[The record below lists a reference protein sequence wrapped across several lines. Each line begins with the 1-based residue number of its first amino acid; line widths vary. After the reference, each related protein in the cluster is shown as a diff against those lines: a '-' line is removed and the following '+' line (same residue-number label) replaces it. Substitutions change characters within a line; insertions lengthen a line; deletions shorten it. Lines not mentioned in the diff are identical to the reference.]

1 MSTPAHFF
9 ELFVKFVFVSCILL
23 QTILWPTVSSICFV
37 CIYGVINIL
46 VYFGT
51 THVTKALL
59 SPGVYVYPP
68 EKKPVNYVLSLIMLA
83 YFALYFY
90 QFLTHQTLILPTT
103 TFWLDASF
111 AANYSVQT
119 KGAPLPVDV
128 TSSVSSSMRANP
140 FEWSRSVQVSAPH
153 IDSTGVTTPPITCGQ
168 GQQGYKC
175 FAKLWPQSNG
185 RFVPFPSQFYDVD
198 VLIKPAPGVP
208 CTALEVYRLV
218 MDVNFNVIQPL
229 DYPAST
235 IPNSQNR
242 LPTYPAP
249 CNLFNTTAANS
260 LCMQVTH
267 TFTPQQY
274 AQEQASICAK
284 YNQQLIL
291 RLPPR
296 GNDVDPE
303 GGRTN
308 LDILLVSNN
317 AASVELSATWNRP
330 ATDGSWFLASTF
342 WKQVVESDA
351 VQTWRE
357 SSESAAVFFK
367 FFIAA
372 VPVIVTWYYLSI
384 EFFEYISDSQILF
397 LSIFIELPAIL
408 LFLSL
413 GAWLP
418 MAGSIVCVLAVN
430 YDVSNRR
437 QYWQGY
443 VRPSLL
449 FVKAACN
456 SIQFAWLFALV
467 GQAGWNAFY
476 YDLTLSQ
483 LYEMSYRFIITSQ
496 SSPTWISVMLPIIL
510 IINLSFLVG
519 SAICVVLESITA
531 RKLFL
536 PGSAS
541 SSTSGMNLAN
551 NNNMLLLNS
560 SKL

>member
-1 MSTPAHFF
+1 MHATHFF
-9 ELFVKFVFVSCILL
+9 ELCVKFVFVMCILL
-23 QTILWPTVSSICFV
+23 QTMLWPTVSSICFV
-37 CIYGVINIL
+37 CIYGLINIL
-46 VYFGT
+46 VYFST
-51 THVTKALL
+51 TNVVRALL

-68 EKKPVNYVLSLIMLA
+68 EKKPVNYVLTLIILA
-83 YFALYFY
+83 YFAIYFY
-90 QFLTHQTLILPTT
+90 QFLSHQTQILPTT
-103 TFWLDASF
+103 TFWLDAAI

-119 KGAPLPVDV
+119 KGAPLPADV
-128 TSSVSSSMRANP
+128 TSAMSASMRSNP
-140 FEWSRSVQVSAPH
+140 FEWQRSVQVRAPLLYEP
-153 IDSTGVTTPPITCGQ
+153 GVGRRLPVACGSDLN
-168 GQQGYKC
+168 YKC
-175 FAKLWPQSNG
+175 FAKLWQQPDG
-185 RFVPFPSQFYDVD
+185 RPPVPFPSQFYDVD
-198 VLIKPAPGVP
+198 VLIKPKPGVP
-208 CTALEVYRLV
+208 CTALEVYRMSV
-218 MDVNFNVIQPL
+218 DVNFNVLQPL

-242 LPTYPAP
+242 LPTYPPP
-249 CNLFNTTAANS
+249 CQLFNTTGTSA
-260 LCMQVTH
+260 LCLQVTH

-274 AQEQASICAK
+274 AQEQALLCNK

-291 RLPPR
+291 SLPPR

-303 GGRTN
+303 GGHVN

-317 AASVELSATWNRP
+317 AATVELSATWNRP
-330 ATDGSWFLASTF
+330 SPSGSWFLASTF
-342 WKQVVESDA
+342 WKQVVDTDA
-351 VQTWRE
+351 LQSWRE
-357 SSESAAVFFK
+357 STEPAQVFFK

-372 VPVIVTWYYLSI
+372 VPVIVTWYYLSV
-384 EFFEYISDSQILF
+384 EFFESITDSQILF

-456 SIQFAWLFALV
+456 SIQFAWLLALV
-467 GQAGWNAFY
+467 GQAGWNAFF
-476 YDLTLSQ
+476 YDLTLTQ

-496 SSPTWISVMLPIIL
+496 SSPTWISIMLPIIL
-510 IINLSFLVG
+510 IINFAFLIG

-531 RKLFL
+531 RKWFA
-536 PGSAS
+536 P
-541 SSTSGMNLAN
+541 
-551 NNNMLLLNS
+551 
-560 SKL
+560 K